1 VKFTVWFPL
10 FIINISVT
18 CWSTTYG
25 ICTWYV
31 HLPIS
36 GLDNPAI
43 YSEIAGSKSGATPAI
58 ILISEDGSWVEL
70 VVVVLVVMLLPSA
83 AAIWHGT
90 FILTWADSIGTGVE
104 SASIMKSLGDNER
117 RSSGTVEV
125 VCNSS
130 GGGRGAPLLP
140 WILVKTIPKM
150 KKNYYCSQ
158 PSIL

>member
-1 VKFTVWFPL
+1 ML
-10 FIINISVT
+10 
-18 CWSTTYG
+18 STTCG

-36 GLDNPAI
+36 GRDNPAI
-43 YSEIAGSKSGATPAI
+43 YSGIAGSKSGAIPAI

-70 VVVVLVVMLLPSA
+70 VAVVLVVMLLPSA

-90 FILTWADSIGTGVE
+90 FILTWADSIGIGVE
-104 SASIMKSLGDNER
+104 SASIMKSPGDNER
-117 RSSGTVEV
+117 CSSGTVEV

-130 GGGRGAPLLP
+130 GGGRGAPLPP

-150 KKNYYCSQ
+150 KK
-158 PSIL
+158 ILLLLIST